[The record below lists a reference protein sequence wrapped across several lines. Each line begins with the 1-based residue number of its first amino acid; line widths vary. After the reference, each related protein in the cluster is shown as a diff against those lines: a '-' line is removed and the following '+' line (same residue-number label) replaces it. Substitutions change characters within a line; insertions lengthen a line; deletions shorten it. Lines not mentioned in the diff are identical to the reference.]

1 MPDRPRLGLALSGGG
16 FRASFFHLGV
26 LRRLAELDLLRHVS
40 VLSTVSGGSVI
51 GAAYMLHL
59 AKRLKKSA
67 KLSRDDYVALI
78 ADAEREFRAGT
89 ARDLRTRLLVD
100 PLQNLRTLCTTFG
113 MGRRMAR
120 LYHKHLYRNAASQT
134 RAEWIKDVPLERFR
148 VEPGGKALD
157 AEIETYN
164 TADDRV
170 PKLVVNATCLNTG
183 RPFRLSPSELG
194 DPVLGSLRFDEVDTV
209 LRYKALLLGTWTRRG
224 TTRTLNTLRDREL
237 DKEKKSDFRE
247 RTSWHLAW
255 WLAAQAGLKA
265 ERAKP
270 ADAKAGETAYR
281 EKLAALK
288 NEIARESTWLQA
300 ALEGDW
306 DVTRRLVTAE
316 FDTLRRAKLAA
327 WYLRDGA
334 RKDPPVTGGA
344 TAIQHTER
352 LWAAIEDAD
361 VRLVERLK
369 KAVPAGED
377 GLTPVA
383 ELALDLFF
391 LRSAVAFAWTA
402 KRAIQRLTL
411 AQAVAASANFPPVF
425 APFEVIGLYDPGAV
439 WRLGLTDG
447 GVHDNTGLMALLD
460 EGCTHLIVSDAG
472 RLLETQGR
480 PAGGRLA
487 MSTRILDMLMA
498 EVRDQQLDD
507 LRERRRMTEAAAE
520 ATFCKGPRMMDIR
533 ARYRLESVVFFHMTS
548 NPNDGAPDGH
558 PPHPFAE
565 DIAAIRTDL
574 DGFHKDE
581 VDALVYQGYQL
592 SDRFVRRYLSKPFT
606 LDLSAAKDRPI
617 RLPTTKPA
625 LKALRRTLR
634 AGSWRFLRFLPARPL
649 PSLALGVLLAA
660 GLGALVWFVGF
671 PVHGALASVRQAVG
685 RFIRWPL
692 LFGPY
697 TLMVDNR
704 WSGWVALGGAV
715 VLVGLWAAWPRIE
728 VRLARLFSGFMPR
741 GIQVGAVH
749 AARFIGLWR
758 RNVWWL
764 LGYAPAVLA
773 LLGSVVAGISYGVK
787 KAMKLS

>member
-1 MPDRPRLGLALSGGG
+1 MAERPRLGLALSGGG

-67 KLSRDDYVALI
+67 KLSRDDYVALTG
-78 ADAEREFRAGT
+78 DVEKEFRAGT
-89 ARDLRTRLLVD
+89 SRDLRTRLLVD
-100 PLQNLRTLCTTFG
+100 PLQNLRMFCTTFG

-120 LYHKHLYRNAASQT
+120 LYHTHLYRNAASQV
-134 RAEWIKDVPLERFR
+134 RAEWSKDISFERFR
-148 VEPGGKALD
+148 IEPGGKALD

-164 TADDRV
+164 AADDRV
-170 PKLVVNATCLNTG
+170 PKWVVNATCLNTG

-270 ADAKAGETAYR
+270 ADPKAGETAYR
-281 EKLAALK
+281 EKLATLK
-288 NEIARESTWLQA
+288 NEVAREATWLQA

-316 FDTLRRAKLAA
+316 FDVLRRAKLAA

-352 LWAAIEDAD
+352 LWTAITDID
-361 VRLVERLK
+361 VPLAERLRK
-369 KAVPAGED
+369 SAPAQD
-377 GLTPVA
+377 QGLPDLA
-383 ELALDLFF
+383 EFALDLFF

-425 APFEVIGLYDPGAV
+425 PPFEFLGLYDPGTV
-439 WRLGLTDG
+439 WRLSLTDG
-447 GVHDNTGLMALLD
+447 GVHDNTGLAALLD
-460 EGCTHLIVSDAG
+460 EGCTHIIASDAG
-472 RLLETQGR
+472 RLLRTEAR

-487 MSTRILDMLMA
+487 MSQRITDALMA
-498 EVRDQQLDD
+498 NVRDQQLAE
-507 LRERRRMTEAAAE
+507 LRERRRVTEAAAE
-520 ATFCKGPRMMDIR
+520 ATFCKGPRMTDIR
-533 ARYRLESVVFFHMTS
+533 SRYRVESVVFIHMTS
-548 NPNDGAPDGH
+548 SPNDGAADGL

-565 DIAAIRTDL
+565 EIARLRTDL
-574 DGFHKDE
+574 DAFHAE
-581 VDALVYQGYQL
+581 EIDALIYQGYQL
-592 SDRFVRRYLSKPFT
+592 SDRFVRRWLGKAFT
-606 LDLSAAKDRPI
+606 PDTSPVKNRPI
-617 RLPTTKPA
+617 KLPTSEPA
-625 LKALRRTLR
+625 LRTARRILR
-634 AGSWRFLRFLPARPL
+634 AGAWRFFRFIPARPL
-649 PSLALGVLLAA
+649 PAVLVLLVL
-660 GLGALVWFVGF
+660 LGALAALAWFVGF
-671 PVHGALASVRQAVG
+671 PVSGAAASLG
-685 RFIRWPL
+685 RRIADFARWPL
-692 LFGPY
+692 LFGGY
-697 TLMVDNR
+697 ELLLRNR
-704 WSGWVALGGAV
+704 WSGWV
-715 VLVGLWAAWPRIE
+715 LVGGLATFTLLWTLWPRLE
-728 VRLARLFSGFMPR
+728 VGLARALSGFMPR
-741 GIQVGAVH
+741 GVQVGAIRV
-749 AARFIGLWR
+749 ARFVGLWR

-773 LLGSVVAGISYGVK
+773 LLGSLVAAVSYGVN
-787 KAMKLS
+787 KATKTS

>member
-16 FRASFFHLGV
+16 FRASFFHLGA
-26 LRRLAELDLLRHVS
+26 LRRLAELDLLRHGS

-78 ADAEREFRAGT
+78 GDVEKEFRAGT
-89 ARDLRTRLLVD
+89 SRDLRTRLLVD
-100 PLQNLRTLCTTFG
+100 PLQNLRMFCTTFG
-113 MGRRMAR
+113 MSRRMAR
-120 LYHKHLYRNAASQT
+120 LYHKHLYRNAASQV
-134 RAEWIKDVPLERFR
+134 RAEWIREVPLERFR
-148 VEPGGKALD
+148 VEPGGKVLD

-164 TADDRV
+164 AADDRV
-170 PKLVVNATCLNTG
+170 PKWVVNATCLNTG

-270 ADAKAGETAYR
+270 ADPKAGETAYR

-288 NEIARESTWLQA
+288 NEIAREATWLQA

-352 LWAAIEDAD
+352 LWTAIEDVD
-361 VRLVERLK
+361 GPLVERLK

-402 KRAIQRLTL
+402 KHAIQRLTL

-447 GVHDNTGLMALLD
+447 GVHDNTGLMTLLD

-520 ATFCKGPRMMDIR
+520 ATFAKGPRMMDIR

-592 SDRFVRRYLSKPFT
+592 SDRFVRRYLSKPYA
-606 LDLSAAKDRPI
+606 LDLSPAKDRPI
-617 RLPTTKPA
+617 RLPTTEPA
-625 LKALRRTLR
+625 LKSLRRTLQ

-649 PSLALGVLLAA
+649 VSLGLGVVAAA
-660 GLGALVWFVGF
+660 GLAALVWFVGF
-671 PVHGALASVRQAVG
+671 PVHGALVELRQAVG

-692 LFGPY
+692 LFGGY

-704 WSGWVALGGAV
+704 WSGWVALGGAA
-715 VLVGLWAAWPRIE
+715 VLVTLWAAWPRIE
-728 VRLARLFSGFMPR
+728 VGLARLFSGVMPR

-749 AARFIGLWR
+749 LARFVGLWR
-758 RNVWWL
+758 RNIWWL
-764 LGYAPAVLA
+764 LGYAPLVLS
-773 LLGSVVAGISYGVK
+773 LLGSLVAGISYGVK
-787 KAMKLS
+787 KATKLS